1 MECEPV
7 SYLLVRDIISYA
19 FNATF
24 LLSCLSLLSK
34 HVASQCR
41 WHDAVLDVLEL
52 VKKKKKRV
60 WLAPYLSLRHK
71 NKWRLE
77 FLMIGEV
84 KARFS
89 KVATLKPGG
98 FFIHYDLHKV
108 QSLEVSLVQ
117 MGALSLNY
125 WLTKFIQEVAKLL
138 KERYPAKTL
147 YQIVCGIRRFKEER
161 I

>member
-1 MECEPV
+1 
-7 SYLLVRDIISYA
+7 
-19 FNATF
+19 
-24 LLSCLSLLSK
+24 
-34 HVASQCR
+34 
-41 WHDAVLDVLEL
+41 
-52 VKKKKKRV
+52 
-60 WLAPYLSLRHK
+60 
-71 NKWRLE
+71 
-77 FLMIGEV
+77 MIGEV

-89 KVATLKPGG
+89 KVATLKPSG

-138 KERYPAKTL
+138 KERYPSKTL
-147 YQIVCGIRRFKEER
+147 YQIVCGIRPFKEER

>member
-1 MECEPV
+1 MEYEPV

-41 WHDAVLDVLEL
+41 WHDAVLNVLEL
-52 VKKKKKRV
+52 VKKKKRV
-60 WLAPYLSLRHK
+60 WLAPYLSLRYK

-98 FFIHYDLHKV
+98 FFIHCDLHKV

-147 YQIVCGIRRFKEER
+147 YQIVCGIRPFKEER